1 VDKGCGDRDGDVLM
15 DQVIG
20 LLQEVVRQDLETCE
34 AAIRASDQAT
44 AVNAIERAFAK
55 LDTAID
61 MLRSA
66 PSA

>member
-1 VDKGCGDRDGDVLM
+1 M